1 MAPATSEEDVN
12 AEKLLWRN
20 VFARVFCAAGSPLMA
35 AVPTQAQTFS
45 VAWDAPGGT
54 GPAPQVR

>member
-20 VFARVFCAAGSPLMA
+20 VFARVFCAALA
-35 AVPTQAQTFS
+35 AP
-45 VAWDAPGGT
+45 
-54 GPAPQVR
+54 

>member
-1 MAPATSEEDVN
+1 MPRSYFGATFSLVSS
-12 AEKLLWRN
+12 R
-20 VFARVFCAAGSPLMA
+20 CAGSPLMA
-35 AVPTQAQTFS
+35 AVPVQAQTFS